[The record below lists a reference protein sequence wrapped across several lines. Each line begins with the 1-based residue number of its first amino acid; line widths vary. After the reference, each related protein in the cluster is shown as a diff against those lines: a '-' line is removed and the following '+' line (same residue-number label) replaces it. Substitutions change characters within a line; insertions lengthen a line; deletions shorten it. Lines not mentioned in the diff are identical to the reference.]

1 MTDLEFTT
9 KLMVLLS
16 EEKRQKL
23 LTVAS
28 LQGLVIPGFS
38 NKPQKAPKNYIL
50 RCLAKRDKTGKFY
63 HQIFLG
69 MMAVLA
75 KFDGGKES
83 SEPIYHMA
91 REWLD
96 DAESHSRLEQELSQM
111 EGNGQ
116 ADAAPE
122 KKEDAESIKKTPEEQ
137 LQERI
142 AQLEAQVEELEET
155 NSNMRKKNKK
165 FQSDLLGS
173 KIVNENLQRDVKLE
187 KKQNKKQNTKIEELG
202 QKVEEFTKQ
211 NSELKQEIKNYVKD
225 KEELLQQIET
235 LKKYERMMPKIAC
248 FAKWD
253 NSIEVYGH
261 EVDVFTEWTEAV
273 KEEIVKKQYC
283 QIWCVYKGFSYGDM
297 MEIKH
302 CFSNIPIR
310 EYISM
315 YQVIKELNEGDSRI

>member
-16 EEKRQKL
+16 EEKRQRL
-23 LTVAS
+23 LTMAS

-50 RCLAKRDKTGKFY
+50 RCLSMRDKNGKFY
-63 HQIFLG
+63 YQTFLG

-83 SEPIYHMA
+83 SERIYHMA
-91 REWLD
+91 REWMD
-96 DAESHSRLEQELSQM
+96 DTESHDRLELELFQM
-111 EGNGQ
+111 EGKGQ
-116 ADAAPE
+116 DGAEPE
-122 KKEDAESIKKTPEEQ
+122 KEDAESEKKTTEEK

-142 AQLEAQVEELEET
+142 AELEAQVEELEET

-187 KKQNKKQNTKIEELG
+187 QKQNKKQNTKIEELG
-202 QKVEEFTKQ
+202 QEIEEYTKQ
-211 NSELKQEIKNYVKD
+211 NTELKQEIKNYEKD

-253 NSIEVYGH
+253 SNIDVYGH
-261 EVDVFTEWTEAV
+261 EVAVFTEWTDAV

-297 MEIKH
+297 MEIKQ
-302 CFSNIPIR
+302 CFSNIPIK
-310 EYISM
+310 EYVSM
-315 YQVIKELNEGDSRI
+315 YQVIKELNEEDKR